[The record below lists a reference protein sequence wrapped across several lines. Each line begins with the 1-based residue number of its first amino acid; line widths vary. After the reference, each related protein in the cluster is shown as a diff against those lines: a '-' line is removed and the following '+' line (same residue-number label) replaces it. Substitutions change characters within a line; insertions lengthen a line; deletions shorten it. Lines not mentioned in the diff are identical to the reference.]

1 MKLTIRHMSCLGNE
15 TAEAIVDGQ
24 LHELVKRAFEAVGL
38 TVTTG
43 SANEMLAAQDDCN
56 RCDK

>member
-1 MKLTIRHMSCLGNE
+1 MKLIIWHTSCLGNE
-15 TAEAIVDGQ
+15 TSEAIVDGQ

-38 TVTTG
+38 AVTTG
-43 SANEMLAAQDDCN
+43 SANEMLAAQDRCN